1 MTDPV
6 NLQVEIGSLTLK
18 NPVLTASGT
27 FGYGLEFE
35 QFFDISLLGGFC
47 TKGLSLEPMAGT
59 APGRIHE
66 TPAGMLN
73 AIGLENVG
81 VEGFVKEKLPRLEHC
96 ECHIVAN
103 VLGKTL
109 DEFKTIARRLDP
121 YPQVSA
127 LELNISCPNIKEGG
141 IEFGHDPH
149 MTFAVTEAVRNATSK
164 PVWVKLSPNVTDIRL
179 FALACQDAGADA
191 ISLVNTFV
199 GMSIDV
205 NKRRPML
212 SNTTGGLSG
221 PAIRPLAVRMA
232 YRTFVGMS
240 IDVNKR
246 RPMLSNTTGG
256 LSGPAIRPLAVRMA
270 YEASQVVSIPIV
282 GMGGISTARDALEFL
297 LAGASAVQ
305 IGTANFYDPTVAI
318 KVIEGLREYCVEQ
331 GIQDINEIV
340 GSLEV
345 REGQF
350 FY

>member
-1 MTDPV
+1 MTDPAD
-6 NLQVEIGSLTLK
+6 LQVEIGSLTLK

-81 VEGFVKEKLPRLEHC
+81 VEGFIKEKLPRLEDC
-96 ECHIVAN
+96 GCRIVAN

-109 DEFKTIARRLDP
+109 AEFEAIARRLDP
-121 YPQVSA
+121 YPQVAA

-141 IEFGHDPH
+141 IEFGHDPA
-149 MTFAVTEAVRNATSK
+149 MTYAVTAAVRDCTSK
-164 PVWVKLSPNVTDIRL
+164 PLWVKLSPNVTDIRL
-179 FALACQDAGADA
+179 FARACQDAGADA

-221 PAIRPLAVRMA
+221 PAIRPLAVRM
-232 YRTFVGMS
+232 V
-240 IDVNKR
+240 
-246 RPMLSNTTGG
+246 
-256 LSGPAIRPLAVRMA
+256 
-270 YEASQVVSIPIV
+270 YEVSQVVSIPII
-282 GMGGISTARDALEFL
+282 GIGGISTARDALEFL
-297 LAGASAVQ
+297 VAGASAVQ
-305 IGTANFYDPTVAI
+305 IGTANFYNPTAAVE
-318 KVIEGLREYCVEQ
+318 VIEGLEDHCRRQ
-331 GIQDINEIV
+331 GIRDINEIV
-340 GSLEV
+340 GTLKV

>member
-1 MTDPV
+1 MTVPAD
-6 NLQVEIGSLTLK
+6 LQVEIGSLTLK

-35 QFFDISLLGGFC
+35 QFFDISVLGGFC

-81 VEGFVKEKLPRLEHC
+81 VEGFIKEKLPRLEDC
-96 ECHIVAN
+96 GCHIVAN

-109 DEFKTIARRLDP
+109 AEFETIARRLDP
-121 YPQVSA
+121 YPQVAA

-141 IEFGHDPH
+141 IEFGHDPA
-149 MTFAVTEAVRNATSK
+149 MTSAVTSAVRDCTSK
-164 PVWVKLSPNVTDIRL
+164 PLWVKLSPNVTDIRL
-179 FALACQDAGADA
+179 FARACQDAGADA

-221 PAIRPLAVRMA
+221 PAIRPLAVRM
-232 YRTFVGMS
+232 V
-240 IDVNKR
+240 
-246 RPMLSNTTGG
+246 
-256 LSGPAIRPLAVRMA
+256 
-270 YEASQVVSIPIV
+270 YEVSQVVSIPII
-282 GMGGISTARDALEFL
+282 GIGGISTARDALEFL
-297 LAGASAVQ
+297 VAGASAVQ
-305 IGTANFYDPTVAI
+305 IGTANFYNPTVAVE
-318 KVIEGLREYCVEQ
+318 VIEGLADYCRRQE
-331 GIQDINEIV
+331 ISDINEIV
-340 GSLEV
+340 GTLEV
-345 REGQF
+345 KEGQF
-350 FY
+350 FYY